1 MKLTRLI
8 PTIFVALFV
17 LAAASH
23 AVAQDRDSL
32 SKGEIHVS
40 TEDVKGSDVPSMK
53 MTAVIDAP
61 PKKVWE
67 LVSNCD
73 KYESRMPNINEARE
87 LKREGNK
94 VFCEVEVDLP
104 FPLSNLTA
112 VTEAVHKTS
121 SKRWSRTW
129 TLIRGDYS
137 VNNGSWVL
145 SPFDT
150 EGKRTLIVYTV
161 HADPD
166 TFVPD
171 WAREKA
177 QKSSFPDLIERLRD
191 EVKKL

>member
-8 PTIFVALFV
+8 PMILVALCIV
-17 LAAASH
+17 AGASAAI
-23 AVAQDRDSL
+23 AQDRASL
-32 SKGEIHVS
+32 SKGEIHVA
-40 TEDVKGSDVPSMK
+40 TEDVAGSDVPSMT

-61 PKKVWE
+61 PQKVWE
-67 LVSNCD
+67 IVSDCD

-121 SKRWSRTW
+121 SKKWSRTW
-129 TLIRGDYS
+129 TLVRGDYS

-145 SPFDT
+145 SPFEDDA
-150 EGKRTLIVYTV
+150 KRTLAVYTV

-177 QKSSFPDLIERLRD
+177 QKSSFPDLMERLRK